1 MCIFTCLKVNDLMA
15 IFCSERRDSGT
26 KRTMKKTSRRPTRE
40 AKITT
45 DSSLPET
52 RGQIYSLLHRGDSD
66 YYKALF
72 IKSFLSFNTFVT
84 RKSNKSRG

>member
-1 MCIFTCLKVNDLMA
+1 MMA

-26 KRTMKKTSRRPTRE
+26 KRMMKKTSRRPTRE

-52 RGQIYSLLHRGDSD
+52 RGRICSSLLRGD
-66 YYKALF
+66 YKALF
-72 IKSFLSFNTFVT
+72 IKSFISFNIFVT
-84 RKSNKSRG
+84 RKGNRSRG